1 MVSTSKELDT
11 GRENGNGKR
20 KAEGEA
26 IVGRAVTI
34 QRRIGDRGI
43 DDLACYRC
51 GEVGHLKT
59 DRVTGANCQA
69 TRCTLCHSFIWT
81 NAHSARGCCNRSNQ
95 VFPNGNFSAGKS
107 KSAGARG
114 GNKSNGKANSSEGK
128 SKKDKTNSGKE
139 KASHYG
145 PANGVS
151 STTTISSVPRELQQ
165 MRALLAQ
172 MESNHARSQ
181 NATARRVVTSA
192 EDSD

>member
-1 MVSTSKELDT
+1 MRTSKELNT
-11 GRENGNGKR
+11 GRESGNGKR
-20 KAEGEA
+20 KADGEA

-34 QRRIGDRGI
+34 QRRIGDRGVE
-43 DDLACYRC
+43 DLACYRC

-59 DRVTGANCQA
+59 DRVTGAKCQA
-69 TRCTLCHSFIWT
+69 TRCTLCHSFIGT

-95 VFPNGNFSAGKS
+95 FFPNGNFSGGKS
-107 KSAGARG
+107 NSAGSR
-114 GNKSNGKANSSEGK
+114 GNKSNGKASSSEGK
-128 SKKDKTNSGKE
+128 SKKDKKSVGKE

-145 PANGVS
+145 PANGTS
-151 STTTISSVPRELQQ
+151 STTAVSTVPRELQQ

-181 NATARRVVTSA
+181 NISARRVVTSA